1 MANEKKCCEFFSSPL
16 YTNILLTVIVIMLI
30 GGAICKHMRMGKN
43 YQCMDSDKAMMM
55 GQKGMMGGKGMRM
68 GGKDMMGKSGLS
80 VCPVTAPQAPEAE
93 K

>member
-30 GGAICKHMRMGKN
+30 GGAICKHMCMSKG
-43 YQCMDSDKAMMM
+43 YPCMDPGKAMM
-55 GQKGMMGGKGMRM
+55 GQKGMMMGGKG
-68 GGKDMMGKSGLS
+68 MMGKSGLS